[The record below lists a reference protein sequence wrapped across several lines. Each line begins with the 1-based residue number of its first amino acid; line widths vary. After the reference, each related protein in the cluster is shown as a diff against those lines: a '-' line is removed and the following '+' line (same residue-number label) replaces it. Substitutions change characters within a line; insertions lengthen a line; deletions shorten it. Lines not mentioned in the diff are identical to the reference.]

1 MLLFAHPMFY
11 FRLGTRHLNKQ
22 LQEVLLVGVL
32 GLEALTKR
40 SSVML
45 LVEAWMR

>member
-11 FRLGTRHLNKQ
+11 FRLGTRRLNKQ